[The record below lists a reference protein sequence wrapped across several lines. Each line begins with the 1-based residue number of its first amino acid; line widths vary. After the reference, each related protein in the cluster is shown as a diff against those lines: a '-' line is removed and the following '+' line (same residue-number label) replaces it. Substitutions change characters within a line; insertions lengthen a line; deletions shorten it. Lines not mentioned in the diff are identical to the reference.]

1 MKKLTLSLLLLLAYI
16 LPCTSC
22 SSKSN
27 IDRNNIYSG
36 FSEYEIIPQENSG
49 PLYLGGYSIGS
60 EIEGV
65 LDYQKVK
72 AVYLN
77 YYGEELLMLS
87 IDCVGLS
94 SSYVNQIRKGI
105 GVSFNINIASTHTHA
120 GLDTIGLW
128 GPIANDGKN
137 SAFMDSLVKQ
147 SIKAGKEAIEKQKQ
161 GKLTF
166 GQVTT
171 ENVIRDSRAPYIYDE
186 NMYQLRFVPNDL
198 SAATRMIFFSAH
210 AEALGGSNKQ
220 LSADF
225 PGYMSKLI
233 KDQSNDNTIYFN
245 GAIGGL
251 IMTKTFD
258 ENDIVNNMKLTGEIL
273 ANYALSI
280 EEKEVEKGALKQIK
294 IKYDIELDNTIFKYY
309 GFLGILKTKCYKNIF
324 TGKYYMKSETSVLQI
339 SNLTFVLIPG
349 EIFPELVYGGSR
361 INEESNKENP
371 PTILE
376 LANNYGIDK
385 LIIIGLCNDEIGY
398 IVPPSDFLIN
408 EKYPYIQDR
417 PDSSGENHY
426 EETNSVGID
435 SSYALYKAL
444 EKAFSKI

>member
-147 SIKAGKEAIEKQKQ
+147 SIKAGK
-161 GKLTF
+161 KL
-166 GQVTT
+166 
-171 ENVIRDSRAPYIYDE
+171 
-186 NMYQLRFVPNDL
+186 
-198 SAATRMIFFSAH
+198 
-210 AEALGGSNKQ
+210 
-220 LSADF
+220 
-225 PGYMSKLI
+225 
-233 KDQSNDNTIYFN
+233 
-245 GAIGGL
+245 
-251 IMTKTFD
+251 
-258 ENDIVNNMKLTGEIL
+258 
-273 ANYALSI
+273 
-280 EEKEVEKGALKQIK
+280 
-294 IKYDIELDNTIFKYY
+294 
-309 GFLGILKTKCYKNIF
+309 
-324 TGKYYMKSETSVLQI
+324 
-339 SNLTFVLIPG
+339 
-349 EIFPELVYGGSR
+349 
-361 INEESNKENP
+361 
-371 PTILE
+371 
-376 LANNYGIDK
+376 
-385 LIIIGLCNDEIGY
+385 
-398 IVPPSDFLIN
+398 
-408 EKYPYIQDR
+408 
-417 PDSSGENHY
+417 
-426 EETNSVGID
+426 
-435 SSYALYKAL
+435 
-444 EKAFSKI
+444 